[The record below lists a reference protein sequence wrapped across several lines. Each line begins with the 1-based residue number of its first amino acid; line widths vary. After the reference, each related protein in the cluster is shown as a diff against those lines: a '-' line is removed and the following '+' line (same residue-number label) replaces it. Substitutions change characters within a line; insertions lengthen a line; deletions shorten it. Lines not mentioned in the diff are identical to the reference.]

1 MTRKRWLA
9 TALQSLAAL
18 FLLGV
23 SSAHEL
29 RPSYLQVIELEAGTY
44 DVLWKVPA
52 RGDNQRLALDP
63 RFEGNTTVTGDPV
76 DAFVDNAHVRRWKME
91 CPDGIAGTRV
101 HIDGLAQTFTD
112 ALVRVA
118 YADGTEFVTR
128 LQADNPATVIT
139 AAPGPGAVAW
149 TYFVLGVEHIL
160 LGIDHLL
167 FVLALLLIIDSR
179 RKLVGTITAFTLAHS
194 ITLALASLGYVS
206 LPGPPVE
213 AVIALSIVLVALEIL
228 RKRRGDHPA
237 TARWPWVVAFG
248 FGLLHGF
255 GFAGALSDIGLPQK
269 SVPLAL
275 LLFNVGVEAGQLLFV
290 AAVLLLAA
298 GTKRL
303 PVRLPGWTKLI
314 PPYAIGSLAMF
325 WVIER
330 SWDFTL
336 GHLFSL

>member
-1 MTRKRWLA
+1 MMLPRRTILA
-9 TALQSLAAL
+9 V
-18 FLLGV
+18 LLGWLLAFGV
-23 SSAHEL
+23 TVSAHEL
-29 RPSYLQVIELEAGTY
+29 RPSYLQLTQLDEITF
-44 DVLWKVPA
+44 DVVWKVPA

-63 RFEGNTTVTGDPV
+63 RFEGNATVVGEAV
-76 DAFVDNAHVRRWKME
+76 DAFVDNAHLRRWRIE

-101 HIDGLAQTFTD
+101 NIDGLNRTFTD

-118 YADGTEFVTR
+118 YADGSEFVTR
-128 LQADNPATVIT
+128 LQPDHPSTVIT

-149 TYFVLGVEHIL
+149 TYFILGLEHIL

-179 RKLVGTITAFTLAHS
+179 RKLIGTITAFTLAHS

-228 RKRRGDHPA
+228 RKRRGEHPA
-237 TARWPWVVAFG
+237 TARWPWLVAFT

-255 GFAGALSDIGLPQK
+255 GFAGALGEIGLPQT

-275 LLFNVGVEAGQLLFV
+275 LTFNLGVEAGQLLFV
-290 AAVLLLAA
+290 AAVLLLVAA
-298 GTKRL
+298 FERL
-303 PVRLPGWTKLI
+303 PLRLPGWVKAI

-325 WVIER
+325 WVIQR
-330 SWDFTL
+330 SWN
-336 GHLFSL
+336 FSLGLLFP

>member
-1 MTRKRWLA
+1 MMSRPSNLLILLIGWLF
-9 TALQSLAAL
+9 AAAAA
-18 FLLGV
+18 
-23 SSAHEL
+23 AHEL
-29 RPSYLQVIELEAGTY
+29 RPSYLQITEVDANTY

-63 RFEGNTTVTGDPV
+63 RFEGNVHLVGEPV
-76 DAFVDNAHVRRWKME
+76 DAFLDNAHVRRWRIAV
-91 CPDGIAGTRV
+91 PDGIAGTGV
-101 HIDGLAQTFTD
+101 SIDGLDQTFTD

-118 YADGTEFVTR
+118 YTDGTEFVTR
-128 LQADNPATVIT
+128 LQPDDPTTLIT
-139 AAPGPGAVAW
+139 AAPGSGAVAW

-167 FVLALLLIIDSR
+167 FVLALLIIIDGR
-179 RKLVGTITAFTLAHS
+179 RKLIGTITAFTIAHS

-213 AVIALSIVLVALEIL
+213 AVIALSIVLVAVEIL
-228 RKRRGDHPA
+228 RQQRGENPA
-237 TARWPWVVAFG
+237 TARWPWLVAFS

-255 GFAGALSDIGLPQK
+255 GFAGALGEIGLPQK

-275 LLFNVGVEAGQLLFV
+275 LTFNLGVEAGQLLFV
-290 AAVLLLAA
+290 ATVLLLISAS
-298 GTKRL
+298 KRL
-303 PVRLPGWTKLI
+303 PLRLPEWTRAV

-330 SWDFTL
+330 TWDYTFGVFL
-336 GHLFSL
+336 P